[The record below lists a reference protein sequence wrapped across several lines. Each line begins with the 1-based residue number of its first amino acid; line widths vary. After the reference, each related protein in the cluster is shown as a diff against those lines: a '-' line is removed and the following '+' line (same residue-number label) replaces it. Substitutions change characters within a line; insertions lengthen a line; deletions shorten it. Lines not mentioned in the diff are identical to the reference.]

1 MKVRCCNI
9 TAADGGLM
17 NPCLTWTETFDGGWS
32 RCPPWHQQGS
42 SVSHGLCRKCKQVRF
57 CSFLFLL
64 WSVLRPVGQSQ
75 WWVCLHLVFSSS
87 SLTRWYSR
95 VTFQTPTEELINGFR
110 VCLLAALQKYFEVSI
125 SNFKL
130 AMWLVFVE
138 SLGTEASPYWDRGR
152 EGFTLNSSPVYDRA
166 DASKQTAFTPAGNLE
181 SPTRAVTFSR
191 LVTIM
196 SIKIVDN

>member
-9 TAADGGLM
+9 TAADEGLM
-17 NPCLTWTETFDGGWS
+17 NPRLPLTETFDGGWS

-42 SVSHGLCRKCKQVRF
+42 SVSHGLCRKCKQVSF
-57 CSFLFLL
+57 YSFLFLL
-64 WSVLRPVGQSQ
+64 WSVLRPSWTKSVVGLSSSGIF
-75 WWVCLHLVFSSS
+75 LSS

-138 SLGTEASPYWDRGR
+138 SLGTGASPNWDRGR
-152 EGFTLNSSPVYDRA
+152 EGFNLNRSPVYDRA

-181 SPTRAVTFSR
+181 SPTNQGCY
-191 LVTIM
+191 I
-196 SIKIVDN
+196 